1 MEAEKSTRGT
11 EEAVKG
17 NILEDED
24 FIRQELKKASMEKA
38 NERESINKRK
48 EDRRKIKESPNS
60 GKTIPEEKLSDDRKE
75 RFFHQ
80 NSEEHAVKRSYS
92 AMLSIVFVSIVSTF
106 TVMIIYL
113 RNYLQKFFDK
123 YLLSSLKILI
133 RFLV

>member
-1 MEAEKSTRGT
+1 MEAEKSTRST

-24 FIRQELKKASMEKA
+24 FIRQELKKASMERA
-38 NERESINKRK
+38 QEMDNINKRK
-48 EDRRKIKESPNS
+48 EQRKKMTEDPSNGKIK
-60 GKTIPEEKLSDDRKE
+60 PEEKLNDDRKE

-80 NSEEHAVKRSYS
+80 NSEEHTIKRSYS
-92 AMLSIVFVSIVSTF
+92 AVLSIVFVSIISTF

-123 YLLSSLKILI
+123 YLLSSLKLII
-133 RFLV
+133 RFLY